1 MGASDGGGGGGGS
14 DDEDGDEDGDGGI
27 SGAEAAVV
35 MRSSVGSRVSSRG
48 LGWAARSAAAAE
60 AEMPL
65 PPRPTGLAEAMA
77 EIEAEMEAEVE
88 AEEKAEALAEAGPG
102 APPFPTA
109 HTRVLRAP
117 RPTPALPPAPP
128 PPPILEARLSPS
140 FGGEP
145 PPDAHL
151 LHVSRG
157 GCGGHGGLDGSSS
170 DAQSELP
177 PYPRRQPAHLLLQR
191 KGRAAAHNILY
202 STPELA
208 GSMPLLLATH
218 THRGKGGK
226 GGRGDEDGRVGG
238 GDGGDGGGDGGAW
251 AAVTTR
257 SQLLNVGRGDGSG
270 GAPRVMERGILPSH
284 RTRRALHPPGRLQ
297 RPRSLPSLPLRK
309 AAAAPDAADDAATAE
324 QARRKGRRR
333 RAAAAAR
340 RERAEVV
347 RHSWRERP
355 PRGLGAAAW
364 RALHDGARE
373 RLLQVV
379 AGAFERHGALR
390 AWVCALDA
398 AAAARLCEA
407 LAREWEMALRERQF
421 VGPLPRAAR
430 DEFEQLTPRGRRSR
444 LKWGTL
450 PPTAACP
457 RTLETMATPLA
468 AIAAIA
474 LPAQPRPT
482 ALLAAAS
489 TAASAAVAAASAAVV
504 AAAAAAS
511 TSSFAASAA
520 ASTSAASAF
529 FVAVAAAAAPSA
541 RDAPAGNPPP
551 PPPTGTQ
558 IGAHRAL
565 PPTRVLAPP
574 PPSQLLPPP
583 PPPQDPP
590 MRKQYDLVD
599 PSSNQ
604 VPGFR
609 PWECDGAAGRGGA
622 GGEVESEGEGGA
634 LRPRN
639 ALRRYMLTPAED
651 AAERLHITAVGAGSG
666 SGGGSGAAAKTLT
679 VMPPPLAHRPR
690 RASSAKRIRSSA
702 RAAVTTTTSVSR
714 AQAATTTKRYGL
726 ETLGDYG
733 TLQTDLLDRELAEI
747 HARERQWADGIA
759 ERCTRTT
766 KWLMSAAEGGR

>member
-1 MGASDGGGGGGGS
+1 
-14 DDEDGDEDGDGGI
+14 
-27 SGAEAAVV
+27 
-35 MRSSVGSRVSSRG
+35 MR
-48 LGWAARSAAAAE
+48 
-60 AEMPL
+60 
-65 PPRPTGLAEAMA
+65 PPVR
-77 EIEAEMEAEVE
+77 
-88 AEEKAEALAEAGPG
+88 
-102 APPFPTA
+102 
-109 HTRVLRAP
+109 
-117 RPTPALPPAPP
+117 
-128 PPPILEARLSPS
+128 
-140 FGGEP
+140 
-145 PPDAHL
+145 
-151 LHVSRG
+151 
-157 GCGGHGGLDGSSS
+157 
-170 DAQSELP
+170 
-177 PYPRRQPAHLLLQR
+177 
-191 KGRAAAHNILY
+191 
-202 STPELA
+202 
-208 GSMPLLLATH
+208 
-218 THRGKGGK
+218 
-226 GGRGDEDGRVGG
+226 
-238 GDGGDGGGDGGAW
+238 
-251 AAVTTR
+251 
-257 SQLLNVGRGDGSG
+257 
-270 GAPRVMERGILPSH
+270 
-284 RTRRALHPPGRLQ
+284 
-297 RPRSLPSLPLRK
+297 
-309 AAAAPDAADDAATAE
+309 
-324 QARRKGRRR
+324 
-333 RAAAAAR
+333 AAAAR

-511 TSSFAASAA
+511 TSTFAASAA
-520 ASTSAASAF
+520 ASSSAASAF
-529 FVAVAAAAAPSA
+529 FVAAAAAAAGPPA
-541 RDAPAGNPPP
+541 RTAPYTRDVPAGSLSPPP
-551 PPPTGTQ
+551 PLMGTQ
-558 IGAHRAL
+558 MGTHRAL
-565 PPTRVLAPP
+565 PPTRVLAPL
-574 PPSQLLPPP
+574 PPSQLLSPPP
-583 PPPQDPP
+583 PPPQGPP
-590 MRKQYDLVD
+590 MRRQYDLVD

-604 VPGFR
+604 VPQFR

-622 GGEVESEGEGGA
+622 GGGRASGEGEGEGEGGV
-634 LRPRN
+634 LRPLN
-639 ALRRYMLTPAED
+639 ALPLRRQHTSAED
-651 AAERLHITAVGAGSG
+651 AAVGARSG
-666 SGGGSGAAAKTLT
+666 SGGGSGAAAKALT
-679 VMPPPLAHRPR
+679 VVPPQPARRPR
-690 RASSAKRIRSSA
+690 RASSAERRRSSA
-702 RAAVTTTTSVSR
+702 RAAVAATTSVSR

-733 TLQTDLLDRELAEI
+733 TLQSDLLDRELAEI